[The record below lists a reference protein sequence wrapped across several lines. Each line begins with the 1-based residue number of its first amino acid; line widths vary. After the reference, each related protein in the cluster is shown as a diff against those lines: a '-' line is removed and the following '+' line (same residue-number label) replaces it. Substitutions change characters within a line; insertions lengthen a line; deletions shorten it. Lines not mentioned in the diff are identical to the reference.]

1 MQFRFS
7 EIGLDFV
14 FGISE
19 INPAA
24 SPCGRK
30 QMQSSDWPPE
40 HSEALRAHLARGM
53 SYSEIAEAI
62 NAKFGTRYSR
72 NAAIGRGKRM
82 GLAGPERPDDF
93 PKPPPKASRP
103 RLERLR
109 ERHAPESGRPVPV
122 FVPVETVKLR
132 CVEIDPRHLS
142 LLELERGDCRYPY
155 GGDGEGEAISFCGH
169 PQRPGSSYCTLHFHL
184 TRGPGTASE
193 RAVGIGTVSLRL
205 VEAA

>member
-7 EIGLDFV
+7 EIGLDFD

-19 INPAA
+19 IDVAA
-24 SPCGRK
+24 LRKRGSK
-30 QMQSSDWPPE
+30 QMQSSGWPPE
-40 HSEALRAHLARGM
+40 HSEALREHLARGR

-82 GLAGPERPDDF
+82 GIAGPERPADF
-93 PKPPPKASRP
+93 PRPVPKASRP
-103 RLERLR
+103 RLHKSR
-109 ERHAPESGRPVPV
+109 EHHAPVSSRPTSI
-122 FVPVETVKLR
+122 FEPVETVQLR

-142 LLELERGDCRYPY
+142 LMELERGDCRYPY
-155 GGDGEGEAISFCGH
+155 GGDEDGEAISFCGH
-169 PQRPGSSYCTLHFHL
+169 PRRRGSSYCAAHFHL
-184 TRGPGTASE
+184 TRGPGTASG
-193 RAVGIGTVSLRL
+193 RAAGTVSLWR

>member
-1 MQFRFS
+1 MQSTWEEAHSVALRAYLDKGLSFS
-7 EIGLDFV
+7 EI
-14 FGISE
+14 
-19 INPAA
+19 A
-24 SPCGRK
+24 R
-30 QMQSSDWPPE
+30 
-40 HSEALRAHLARGM
+40 AL
-53 SYSEIAEAI
+53 
-62 NAKFGTRYSR
+62 NQQFGTAYTR

-109 ERHAPESGRPVPV
+109 ERHAPESGRPAPA

-132 CVEIDPRHLS
+132 CVEIDPRHLC